1 MSILSDR
8 IDLLCKEKGVTGYR
22 LCKDIGISP
31 NVMTELRSGRREGI
45 SAKNANKIAE
55 YFGVTVGDLLG
66 TEGTK
71 KAPAPEGER
80 SVSDDDIKFA
90 LFGGDGDITDEMY
103 DEVKRF
109 ARMVKL
115 REEAEKKKE
124 RP

>member
-55 YFGVTVGDLLG
+55 YFGVTVGYLLG
-66 TEGTK
+66 TEETK
-71 KAPAPEGER
+71 KASAPEGER
-80 SVSDDDIKFA
+80 TVSDDDIKFA

-124 RP
+124 SS